1 MRTCRGPQ
9 WGVMI
14 SDEKERY
21 QGYAMDAE
29 PTCMDRRSGRQDA
42 TISGTR
48 QAEMARVRDV
58 VRKGKRM
65 REV

>member
-1 MRTCRGPQ
+1 
-9 WGVMI
+9 MI